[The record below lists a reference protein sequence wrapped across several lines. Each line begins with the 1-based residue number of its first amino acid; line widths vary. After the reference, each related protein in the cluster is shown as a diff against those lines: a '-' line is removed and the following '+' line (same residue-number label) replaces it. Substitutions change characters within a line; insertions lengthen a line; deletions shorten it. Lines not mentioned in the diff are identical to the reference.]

1 MPGSL
6 DNLKSILAK
15 TSFHASCPF
24 FFFFGHSENDLLL
37 AHLADVP
44 TSEHAVHCFLRVE
57 TKTGV
62 HDDVIVE

>member
-1 MPGSL
+1 MQVVL
-6 DNLKSILAK
+6 
-15 TSFHASCPF
+15 FF